1 MMQNPHDEREPRAL
15 PTAEEL
21 RGKKAGGQKNAGGGR
36 KKRGIVLLCLAAAL
50 CLAAGGMRLAQWLR
64 PAQETPAA
72 TVAQTPQPA
81 VELVNRPKD
90 SVQSISIQRR
100 GEESYTLACQAS
112 PSEEADT
119 AGEVAYSL
127 AGNDAFTVD
136 QAMGERAMA
145 YCTQWYAA
153 SLVEEN
159 VADLE
164 RFGLKEPAL
173 RVTVHG
179 ADGSAETWLFGDKAP
194 TEAAYYLAKEG
205 GNTVYLVYASA
216 YNVFN
221 HAVREWHSLELPVSF
236 ASGSDIRSATIAQS
250 GEETVQ
256 LRVQEEGEEGI
267 SLSNIVL
274 VQPFA
279 YDAHSERAMEVLEGI
294 AAFSVEAYA
303 GQLGELVDTGL
314 ETPAASFAAEG
325 LDGKELCVHVGN
337 YQGETSRY
345 VQIDDTDAVYLASA
359 ASLSFLSQATTANLV
374 DQFSNIMFIDYVDA
388 IHIRASGAQ
397 YELAI
402 RRDGE
407 TTEYLLDGNPMQE
420 DAFKSLYQQ
429 IIGVMVSQISD
440 DRNLQGEVV
449 ASVSYELNRA
459 PYSLEIEYL
468 AYDDAYYAVRREGI
482 TPFLVRHAAVD
493 SLLDGLAAAVAQEH

>member
-1 MMQNPHDEREPRAL
+1 
-15 PTAEEL
+15 
-21 RGKKAGGQKNAGGGR
+21 
-36 KKRGIVLLCLAAAL
+36 
-50 CLAAGGMRLAQWLR
+50 
-64 PAQETPAA
+64 
-72 TVAQTPQPA
+72 
-81 VELVNRPKD
+81 
-90 SVQSISIQRR
+90 
-100 GEESYTLACQAS
+100 
-112 PSEEADT
+112 
-119 AGEVAYSL
+119 
-127 AGNDAFTVD
+127 
-136 QAMGERAMA
+136 
-145 YCTQWYAA
+145 
-153 SLVEEN
+153 
-159 VADLE
+159 
-164 RFGLKEPAL
+164 
-173 RVTVHG
+173 
-179 ADGSAETWLFGDKAP
+179 
-194 TEAAYYLAKEG
+194 
-205 GNTVYLVYASA
+205 
-216 YNVFN
+216 
-221 HAVREWHSLELPVSF
+221 
-236 ASGSDIRSATIAQS
+236 
-250 GEETVQ
+250 
-256 LRVQEEGEEGI
+256 
-267 SLSNIVL
+267 
-274 VQPFA
+274 
-279 YDAHSERAMEVLEGI
+279 MEVLEGI